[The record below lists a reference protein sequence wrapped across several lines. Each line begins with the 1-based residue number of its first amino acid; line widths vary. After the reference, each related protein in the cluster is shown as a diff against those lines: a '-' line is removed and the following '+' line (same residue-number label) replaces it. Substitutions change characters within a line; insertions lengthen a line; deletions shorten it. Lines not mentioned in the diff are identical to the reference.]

1 MIDKHAKANVEV
13 YDDMKPYKF
22 VLEVV

>member
-1 MIDKHAKANVEV
+1 MIDKHAKENIEV

-22 VLEVV
+22 ALEVV

>member
-1 MIDKHAKANVEV
+1 MIDKHAKANIEV

-22 VLEVV
+22 ALEVV